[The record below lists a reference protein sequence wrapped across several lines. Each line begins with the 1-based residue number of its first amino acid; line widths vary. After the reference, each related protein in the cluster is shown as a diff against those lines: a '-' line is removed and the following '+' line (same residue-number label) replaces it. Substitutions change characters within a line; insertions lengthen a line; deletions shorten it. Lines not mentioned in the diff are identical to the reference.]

1 MYPPESLPSFCVTAN
16 QMQAIEAQIFDAG
29 FPVAAL
35 MEKVAGRITD
45 YWLRHWSSSQNVIV
59 LVGPGHN
66 GGDALVVARELHLNG
81 YTVSIYSPF
90 ERYKPLTANHGRY
103 CRSLGI
109 PWYQTWIELEI
120 TLGASHP
127 CDRILDGVFG
137 FGLSRPLEG
146 EIATVINQLN
156 HSNIPVVSIDLPSGI
171 HTDSGEV
178 LGTAIQAETTLCLG
192 LWKRACLQEA
202 AQPYLG
208 QPVLIDF
215 DIPLTNIE
223 AVLGSE
229 PDVQRL
235 TPAKAVQTLPLN
247 RSPVAHKYTVGQL
260 LVIAGSRQYGGAA
273 LLSGHGAMAS
283 GVGMVTLVVP
293 ASLRSLAIAQ
303 LPGALVIG
311 AEETAV
317 GAIAT
322 LPEMDW
328 TRYDTIACGPGLAQV
343 SWLAE
348 VLASPVPLLLDADG
362 LNGIT
367 AAQLTDRQGTTV
379 ITPHPGEFRRLFPE
393 LISGHE
399 GALKAAQTTGAIVV
413 LKGAKVAIATGHQL
427 WLNPVST
434 PALARGGSG
443 DVLTG
448 LMGGVMAQQVAQQE
462 SDNTA
467 RAITDAALGAVW
479 WHALAGLYAH
489 KQRTILGV
497 DPLELAHCL
506 NPALADYLANGIMAD
521 PMARG

>member
-1 MYPPESLPSFCVTAN
+1 MDKPEILQSFCVTAQ
-16 QMQAIEAQIFDAG
+16 QMQAIEAQIFAAG

-35 MEKVAGRITD
+35 MEKVAGRIAD
-45 YWLRHWSSSQNVIV
+45 YWLKDWPQSQNVIV
-59 LVGPGHN
+59 LAGPGHN
-66 GGDALVVARELHLNG
+66 GGDALVVARELHLHG
-81 YTVSIYSPF
+81 YNVSIYSPF
-90 ERYKPLTANHGRY
+90 EGYKPLTADHGRY

-109 PWYQTWIELEI
+109 PWYQTWTELA
-120 TLGASHP
+120 TPLGSLA
-127 CDRILDGVFG
+127 CDRILDGLFG

-146 EIATVINQLN
+146 ELAKVIDRLNQ
-156 HSNIPVVSIDLPSGI
+156 SPIPIVSIDLPSGI
-171 HTDSGEV
+171 HTDSGEA
-178 LGTAIQAETTLCLG
+178 LGTAIRAETTLCLG

-208 QPVLIDF
+208 HPVLIDF

-223 AVLGSE
+223 AVLGLE

-235 TPAKAVQTLPLN
+235 TPEKALPTLPLK
-247 RSPVAHKYTVGQL
+247 RPPLAHKYTVGQL

-311 AEETAV
+311 AEETAA

-322 LPEMDW
+322 LPPLDW
-328 TRYDTIACGPGLAQV
+328 DRYHTIACGPGLAQV
-343 SWLAE
+343 SWLTA
-348 VLASPVPLLLDADG
+348 VLNSPVPLLLDADG

-367 AAQLTDRQGTTV
+367 AAQLTNRQGITV
-379 ITPHPGEFRRLFPE
+379 ITPHPGEFRRLFPD
-393 LISGHE
+393 LISGHD
-399 GALKAAQTTGAIVV
+399 GAIMAAQTTGATVV
-413 LKGAKVAIATGHQL
+413 LKGAKVAIANNHQL
-427 WLNPVST
+427 WLNPHST

-448 LMGGVMAQQVAQQE
+448 LMGGVMAQQVAQQGLT
-462 SDNTA
+462 NLATVV
-467 RAITDAALGAVW
+467 TDAAMGAVW

-506 NPALADYLANGIMAD
+506 NPALADYLANGIMPEIIA
-521 PMARG
+521 G